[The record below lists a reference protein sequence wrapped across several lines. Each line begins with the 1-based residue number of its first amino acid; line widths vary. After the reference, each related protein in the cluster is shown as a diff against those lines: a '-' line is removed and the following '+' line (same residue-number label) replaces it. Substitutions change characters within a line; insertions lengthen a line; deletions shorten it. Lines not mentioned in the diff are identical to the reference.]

1 MDFLSTGIQEVA
13 RRLRRRHLRRSL
25 RAEERSLEQVEIE
38 LGREGWRELAHAGN
52 TAAELAELLVPLHR
66 LDAEGAETRAELA
79 EAERDLAAEREQD
92 ATARRK
98 IADELAK
105 LETARVP
112 LLQARDD
119 LKAVGPTA
127 PGPDG
132 VGETADQPPHR
143 RLLQQVQE
151 LDQREVAIRELRR
164 ETERVAATRSE
175 ALQERLRPL
184 RAAQEQLDQ
193 SRRAPL
199 RRLGQY
205 LAEHEDAVP
214 PAATRHLST
223 VRNRR
228 QQMRALEQREV
239 ALAQESRQADPQ
251 SLRLSLFVFTT
262 FAVVAALALLLV
274 FRAPPRRDW
283 LPANTQL
290 IVSAN
295 LSRLSAA
302 NAPQAGHAWN
312 AIWAKSL
319 RPIAD
324 VPTLANP
331 AAEVRRVVR
340 AIGISEPGQLVEY
353 NLVETEDS
361 AASVVSTLNTQH
373 GFGQRYDSAR
383 LGGLPI
389 YERST
394 ELACAQIGPSTI
406 AVGQPA
412 AVEEMI
418 RVRLGLS
425 RDLRLDEQ
433 FYEKFQR
440 LDRGSA
446 FRFVTRQPEAL
457 IDATGAPIFATELLS
472 AARLLGFAARSS
484 EPAAMVFLFRAESEA
499 AATRLSLLLRERGAA
514 LLRLAGGGAFSEPPA
529 IEQRESEVEF
539 RFVLTA
545 AVAHEFLTRV
555 AGVGLSPTAAASAP

>member
-1 MDFLSTGIQEVA
+1 MDFLSTGIQEVT

-25 RAEERSLEQVEIE
+25 RAEERSLQQVEIE

-52 TAAELAELLVPLHR
+52 AAAELAELLVPLHR
-66 LDAEGAETRAELA
+66 LDAEGAETRAKLA
-79 EAERDLAAEREQD
+79 EAERDLAAEREQE

-112 LLQARDD
+112 LLHARDN
-119 LKAVGPTA
+119 LKTARPTA
-127 PGPDG
+127 GGTAG
-132 VGETADQPPHR
+132 VGETADSPHR

-151 LDQREVAIRELRR
+151 LEQREVGIRDRR
-164 ETERVAATRSE
+164 RAAEREAAARSE

-184 RAAQEQLDQ
+184 RAAQEQLEQ

-205 LAEHEDAVP
+205 LADHEEAVP
-214 PAATRHLST
+214 PAATRHLT
-223 VRNRR
+223 AVRNRR

-239 ALAQESRQADPQ
+239 ALANESRQADPQ

-262 FAVVAALALLLV
+262 FAVVAALALLLI

-295 LSRLSAA
+295 VSRLASA
-302 NAPQAGHAWN
+302 NAPQAGNAWN
-312 AIWAKSL
+312 AIWAKSI

-331 AAEVRRVVR
+331 AMEVRRVVR
-340 AIGISEPGQLVEY
+340 AIGIAEPGQLVDY

-361 AASVVSTLNTQH
+361 AASVVSTLTTQH

-412 AVEEMI
+412 SVEEMI

-425 RDLRLDEQ
+425 RDLRFDEQ
-433 FYEKFQR
+433 FYGKFQR

-457 IDATGAPIFATELLS
+457 IDANGAPIFATELLS
-472 AARLLGFAARSS
+472 ATRLLGFAARST

-514 LLRLAGGGAFSEPPA
+514 LLRLVEGVGFSETPV
-529 IEQRESEVEF
+529 IEQRDSEVEF
-539 RFVLTA
+539 RFVLPA
-545 AVAHEFLTRV
+545 AASQEFLTRA
-555 AGVGLSPTAAASAP
+555 AGVGLSPTAAAAP